1 MKIFSSFL
9 LVIFFTSNLLSQEF
23 DEKYLES
30 LPENIREDIVNQ
42 AKERD
47 ELEKPVYRND
57 SSKVNKEDYKQDDKE
72 DDSSKIVWRD
82 FFSTFQSSYMPI
94 NEPNFDSEY
103 VLDYGDVLKIQLL
116 GQEDSIDEYQISRE
130 GFINIPVAGRLS
142 ISGMSLADASLLIQ
156 KKIEESY
163 IGTKAFTSIENMRDI
178 NVLVTGNAFQPG
190 IYTLSGNSNALQ
202 AIVVAGGINEFGS
215 YRDIKVKRNN
225 KIIQIIDVYEYLIF
239 WEMLKTY

>member
-1 MKIFSSFL
+1 
-9 LVIFFTSNLLSQEF
+9 
-23 DEKYLES
+23 
-30 LPENIREDIVNQ
+30 
-42 AKERD
+42 
-47 ELEKPVYRND
+47 
-57 SSKVNKEDYKQDDKE
+57 
-72 DDSSKIVWRD
+72 
-82 FFSTFQSSYMPI
+82 MPI

-116 GQEDSIDEYQISRE
+116 GQEDSIDEYEISRE
-130 GFINIPVAGRLS
+130 GFINIPVAGRLNV
-142 ISGMSLADASLLIQ
+142 SGMSLANASLLIQ
-156 KKIEESY
+156 KKIEDSY

-239 WEMLKTY
+239 WECSKTY

>member
-1 MKIFSSFL
+1 MKIFSLFL
-9 LVIFFTSNLLSQEF
+9 LVIFSTSYLLSQEF

-72 DDSSKIVWRD
+72 DDSSKIYGED

-116 GQEDSIDEYQISRE
+116 GQEDSIDEYQISR
-130 GFINIPVAGRLS
+130 GR
-142 ISGMSLADASLLIQ
+142 
-156 KKIEESY
+156 
-163 IGTKAFTSIENMRDI
+163 
-178 NVLVTGNAFQPG
+178 
-190 IYTLSGNSNALQ
+190 IYKYSCC
-202 AIVVAGGINEFGS
+202 
-215 YRDIKVKRNN
+215 R
-225 KIIQIIDVYEYLIF
+225 
-239 WEMLKTY
+239 